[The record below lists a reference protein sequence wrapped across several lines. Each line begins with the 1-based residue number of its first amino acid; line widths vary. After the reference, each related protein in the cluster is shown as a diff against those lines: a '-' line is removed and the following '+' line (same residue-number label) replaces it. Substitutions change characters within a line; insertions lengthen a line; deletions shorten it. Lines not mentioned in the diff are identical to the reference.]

1 MEANYFAIL
10 WWFLPYVDMNQP
22 RVYTCP
28 PILSPPSQLSLLSS
42 PLGCPRAPAL
52 SVLLHASNLHWSSVL
67 HMVIYMFECY
77 SLTSHPC
84 LLPYSP
90 KVCSLYLC
98 ILMSCI
104 KCHCYHL
111 SKFHVYALIYCVG
124 VSLSDFTLYN
134 RLQFH
139 PPH

>member
-1 MEANYFAIL
+1 MEDNYSIVMGFAIHQHEL
-10 WWFLPYVDMNQP
+10 AIDIHVSTLSWIPF
-22 RVYTCP
+22 P
-28 PILSPPSQLSLLSS
+28 PPHPV
-42 PLGCPRAPAL
+42 PLGCPRAPTLGA
-52 SVLLHASNLHWSSVL
+52 LLHASNLHWSSVL